1 MSKYLILLFCLAS
14 LPGIAQKSAEVGG
27 MQISWKYI
35 DGYIEFNVSAPN
47 DGWVALG
54 FNQKNDIKDTHL
66 LMFSTDGER
75 QDFQEL
81 YVKAAGN
88 PVQVSE
94 LFEKTTDIV
103 YSCEE
108 EGKTTQVLFRIAL
121 NTYPEYSTSLNK
133 GTEVWLICAF
143 SEDDDFEHHS
153 MMRKHV
159 KVVL

>member
-1 MSKYLILLFCLAS
+1 MSKYLFLLFCLAS
-14 LPGIAQKSAEVGG
+14 LPGISQKSVEVGG
-27 MQISWKYI
+27 MDISWRYI
-35 DGYIEFNVSAPN
+35 DNYIEFKLSAPN

-66 LMFSTDGER
+66 LMFSINGDR

-81 YVKAAGN
+81 YVQEAGN
-88 PVQVSE
+88 PVQISKI
-94 LFEKTTDIV
+94 FDKSTDIV

-108 EGKTTQVLFRIAL
+108 ENKKTSVLFRIAL
-121 NTYPEYSTSLNK
+121 NTYPEFSASLK
-133 GTEVWLICAF
+133 EGTEIWLICAY
-143 SEDDDFEHHS
+143 SEEDDFEHHS